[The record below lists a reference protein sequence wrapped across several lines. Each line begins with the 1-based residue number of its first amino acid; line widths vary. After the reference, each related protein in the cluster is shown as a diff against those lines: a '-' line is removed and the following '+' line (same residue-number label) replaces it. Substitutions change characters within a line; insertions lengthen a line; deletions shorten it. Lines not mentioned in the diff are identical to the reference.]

1 MSSTFYVGGLVNSA
15 APTAPVETYDSIDL
29 FPHIDSEPQ
38 SLMGTRFACNTLE
51 NAMPL
56 IMQEVHSKPKS

>member
-15 APTAPVETYDSIDL
+15 APTATVETYDSIGL

-56 IMQEVHSKPKS
+56 IMQEVHFKP

>member
-1 MSSTFYVGGLVNSA
+1 MNSA

-38 SLMGTRFACNTLE
+38 SLMGTRFACSTLE

-56 IMQEVHSKPKS
+56 IMQEVHSKPK

>member
-15 APTAPVETYDSIDL
+15 TPTAPVETYDSIDL

-38 SLMGTRFACNTLE
+38 SLMGTRFACSTLE

-56 IMQEVHSKPKS
+56 IMQEVHSKPK